1 MEKSLL
7 EKKIVE
13 LETQLEEW
21 TKFDAGILENLM
33 DQGSTI
39 VHESGSSLYLP
50 IEKLNYLIKEL
61 EKMRYRIE
69 KLDLLYEIEYE
80 ILNRNFSEGS
90 KILKKEEDVQLGLKI
105 KNIRAELGDDQK
117 EFSQK
122 IKSTVSALSNWENG
136 RNKPNDIMLKRIADL
151 GGITVDELLYGTCN
165 E

>member
-21 TKFDAGILENLM
+21 TKFDAGILETLM

-61 EKMRYRIE
+61 EKMRYE
-69 KLDLLYEIEYE
+69 VDKLNLFYEVE
-80 ILNRNFSEGS
+80 F
-90 KILKKEEDVQLGLKI
+90 EDH
-105 KNIRAELGDDQK
+105 
-117 EFSQK
+117 
-122 IKSTVSALSNWENG
+122 
-136 RNKPNDIMLKRIADL
+136 M
-151 GGITVDELLYGTCN
+151 
-165 E
+165 

>member
-33 DQGSTI
+33 DQGSTV

-61 EKMRYRIE
+61 ENMRVEID
-69 KLDLLYEIEYE
+69 KLNLLYEI
-80 ILNRNFSEGS
+80 
-90 KILKKEEDVQLGLKI
+90 Q
-105 KNIRAELGDDQK
+105 
-117 EFSQK
+117 
-122 IKSTVSALSNWENG
+122 
-136 RNKPNDIMLKRIADL
+136 
-151 GGITVDELLYGTCN
+151 DEAYLQ
-165 E
+165 